1 MTPERFRTI
10 VAAYG
15 SDARRWPDDE
25 RAAAEAWAFAHPG
38 DALAALDEA
47 AELDAWLSDDRVEPP
62 TRALI
67 ERIVASAP
75 TTAPRRAPRRGQRRG
90 QVWWSG
96 AGFAGVGLAGALA
109 GAVAVSM
116 LMLGGVPPSHEPG
129 YMTTTFGGPSVDWG
143 DE

>member
-15 SDARRWPDDE
+15 SDARRWPQDE
-25 RAAAEAWAFAHPG
+25 RAAAEAWAQAHPR
-38 DALAALDEA
+38 DALEALDDA
-47 AELDAWLSDDRVEPP
+47 AELDAWLMQDTVAPP
-62 TRALI
+62 APALV

-75 TTAPRRAPRRGQRRG
+75 APQRARRRGR
-90 QVWWSG
+90 VWWSG
-96 AGFAGVGLAGALA
+96 AAFAGVGLAGALA

-116 LMLGGVPPSHEPG
+116 LMLGSAPIAQHEPG
-129 YMTTTFGGPSVDWG
+129 YLTTTFGGPSIDGG

>member
-15 SDARRWPDDE
+15 SDARRWPQGE
-25 RAAAEAWAFAHPG
+25 RAAAEAWAQAHPR
-38 DALAALDEA
+38 DALAALDDA
-47 AELDAWLSDDRVEPP
+47 AELDAWLTQDTVAPP
-62 TRALI
+62 APALV

-75 TTAPRRAPRRGQRRG
+75 APQRARRRGK
-90 QVWWSG
+90 VWWSG
-96 AGFAGVGLAGALA
+96 AAFAGVGLAGALA

-116 LMLGGVPPSHEPG
+116 LMLGSAPIAQHEPG
-129 YMTTTFGGPSVDWG
+129 YLTTTFGGPSIDGG

>member
-15 SDARRWPDDE
+15 SDARRWPQDE
-25 RAAAEAWAFAHPG
+25 RAAAEAWAQAHPR
-38 DALAALDEA
+38 DALAALDDA
-47 AELDAWLSDDRVEPP
+47 AELDAWLMQDTVAPP
-62 TRALI
+62 APTLV

-75 TTAPRRAPRRGQRRG
+75 APQRARQRGK
-90 QVWWSG
+90 VWWSG
-96 AGFAGVGLAGALA
+96 AAFAGVGLAGALA

-116 LMLGGVPPSHEPG
+116 LMLGSAPIAQHEPG
-129 YMTTTFGGPSVDWG
+129 YLTTTFGGPSIDGG

>member
-15 SDARRWPDDE
+15 SDARRWPQDE
-25 RAAAEAWAFAHPG
+25 RGAAEAWAQAHPR
-38 DALAALDEA
+38 DALAALDDA
-47 AELDAWLSDDRVEPP
+47 AELDAWLMQDTVAPP
-62 TRALI
+62 APALV

-75 TTAPRRAPRRGQRRG
+75 APQRARRRGK
-90 QVWWSG
+90 VWWSG
-96 AGFAGVGLAGALA
+96 AAFAGVGLAGALA

-116 LMLGGVPPSHEPG
+116 LMLGSAPIAQHEPG
-129 YMTTTFGGPSVDWG
+129 YLTTTFGGPSIDGG

>member
-15 SDARRWPDDE
+15 SDARRWPQDE
-25 RAAAEAWAFAHPG
+25 RAAAEAWAQAHPR
-38 DALAALDEA
+38 DALEALDDA
-47 AELDAWLSDDRVEPP
+47 AELDAWLMQDRVAPP
-62 TRALI
+62 APALV

-75 TTAPRRAPRRGQRRG
+75 APQRARRRGK
-90 QVWWSG
+90 VWWSG
-96 AGFAGVGLAGALA
+96 AAFAGVGLAGALA

-116 LMLGGVPPSHEPG
+116 LMFGSAPIAQHEPG
-129 YMTTTFGGPSVDWG
+129 YLTTTFGGPSIDGG

>member
-15 SDARRWPDDE
+15 SDARRWPQDE
-25 RAAAEAWAFAHPG
+25 RAAAEAWAQAHPR
-38 DALAALDEA
+38 DALEALDDA
-47 AELDAWLSDDRVEPP
+47 AELDAWLMRDTVAPP
-62 TRALI
+62 APALV

-75 TTAPRRAPRRGQRRG
+75 APQRARRRGK
-90 QVWWSG
+90 VWWSG
-96 AGFAGVGLAGALA
+96 AAFAGVGLAGALA

-116 LMLGGVPPSHEPG
+116 LMLGGAPIAQHEPG
-129 YMTTTFGGPSVDWG
+129 YLTTTFGGPSIDGG

>member
-15 SDARRWPDDE
+15 SDARRWPQDE
-25 RAAAEAWAFAHPG
+25 RAAAEAWAQAHPR
-38 DALAALDEA
+38 DALAALDDA
-47 AELDAWLSDDRVEPP
+47 AELDAWLMQDTVAPP
-62 TRALI
+62 APTLV

-75 TTAPRRAPRRGQRRG
+75 APRRARRRGK
-90 QVWWSG
+90 VWWSG
-96 AGFAGVGLAGALA
+96 AAFAGVGLAGALA

-116 LMLGGVPPSHEPG
+116 LMLGSAPIAQHEPG
-129 YMTTTFGGPSVDWG
+129 YLTTTFGGPSIDGG

>member
-15 SDARRWPDDE
+15 SDARRWPQDE
-25 RAAAEAWAFAHPG
+25 RAAAEAWAQAHPR
-38 DALAALDEA
+38 DALEALDDA
-47 AELDAWLSDDRVEPP
+47 AELDAWLMQDTVAPP
-62 TRALI
+62 APALV

-75 TTAPRRAPRRGQRRG
+75 VRQRERRRGK
-90 QVWWSG
+90 VWWSG
-96 AGFAGVGLAGALA
+96 AAFAGVGLAGALA

-116 LMLGGVPPSHEPG
+116 LMLGGAPVAQHEPG
-129 YMTTTFGGPSVDWG
+129 YLTTTFGGPSIDGG

>member
-15 SDARRWPDDE
+15 SDARRWPQDE
-25 RAAAEAWAFAHPG
+25 RAAAEAWAQAHPR
-38 DALAALDEA
+38 DALEALDDA
-47 AELDAWLSDDRVEPP
+47 AELDAWLMQDTVAPP
-62 TRALI
+62 TPALV

-75 TTAPRRAPRRGQRRG
+75 APRRARRRGR
-90 QVWWSG
+90 VWWSG
-96 AGFAGVGLAGALA
+96 AAFAGVGLAGALA

-116 LMLGGVPPSHEPG
+116 LMLGSAPIAQHEPG
-129 YMTTTFGGPSVDWG
+129 YLTTTFGGPSIDGG

>member
-15 SDARRWPDDE
+15 SDARRWPDGE
-25 RAAAEAWAFAHPG
+25 RAAAEAWARAHPG

-47 AELDAWLSDDRVEPP
+47 AELDAWLANDTVAPP
-62 TRALI
+62 APALV
-67 ERIVASAP
+67 ERIVATAP
-75 TTAPRRAPRRGQRRG
+75 ASAPRRTRRRGT
-90 QVWWSG
+90 VWWSG
-96 AGFAGVGLAGALA
+96 AAFAGVGLAGALA

-116 LMLGGVPPSHEPG
+116 LMLGSVPPAHDQG
-129 YMTTTFGGPSVDWG
+129 YLTTTFGGPSVDWS

>member
-15 SDARRWPDDE
+15 SDARRWPQDE
-25 RAAAEAWAFAHPG
+25 RAAAEAWAQAHPR

-47 AELDAWLSDDRVEPP
+47 AELDAWLMQDTVAPP
-62 TRALI
+62 APALV

-75 TTAPRRAPRRGQRRG
+75 APQRARRRGK
-90 QVWWSG
+90 VWWSG
-96 AGFAGVGLAGALA
+96 AAFAGVGLAGALA

-116 LMLGGVPPSHEPG
+116 LMLGSAPIAQHEPG
-129 YMTTTFGGPSVDWG
+129 YLTTTFGGPSIDGG

>member
-15 SDARRWPDDE
+15 SDARRWPQDE
-25 RAAAEAWAFAHPG
+25 RAAAEAWAQAHPR
-38 DALAALDEA
+38 DALAALDDA
-47 AELDAWLSDDRVEPP
+47 AELDAWLMQDTVAPP
-62 TRALI
+62 ASALV

-75 TTAPRRAPRRGQRRG
+75 APQRARRRGK
-90 QVWWSG
+90 VWWSG
-96 AGFAGVGLAGALA
+96 AAFAGVGLAGALA

-116 LMLGGVPPSHEPG
+116 LMLGSAPIAQHEPG
-129 YMTTTFGGPSVDWG
+129 YLTTTFGGPSLDGG

>member
-15 SDARRWPDDE
+15 SDARRWPQDE
-25 RAAAEAWAFAHPG
+25 RAAAEAWAQAHPR
-38 DALAALDEA
+38 DALAALDDA
-47 AELDAWLSDDRVEPP
+47 AELDAWLMQDTVAPP
-62 TRALI
+62 RPALV

-75 TTAPRRAPRRGQRRG
+75 APQRARRRGS
-90 QVWWSG
+90 VWWSG
-96 AGFAGVGLAGALA
+96 AAFAGVGLAGALA

-116 LMLGGVPPSHEPG
+116 LMLGSAPIAQHEPG
-129 YMTTTFGGPSVDWG
+129 YLTTTFGGPSIDGG

>member
-15 SDARRWPDDE
+15 SDARRWPQDE
-25 RAAAEAWAFAHPG
+25 RAAAEAWAQAHPR
-38 DALAALDEA
+38 DALAALDDA
-47 AELDAWLSDDRVEPP
+47 AELDAWLIQDTVAPP
-62 TRALI
+62 APALV

-75 TTAPRRAPRRGQRRG
+75 APQRARRRGK
-90 QVWWSG
+90 VWWSG
-96 AGFAGVGLAGALA
+96 AAFAGVGLAGALA

-116 LMLGGVPPSHEPG
+116 LMLGSAPIAQHEPG
-129 YMTTTFGGPSVDWG
+129 YLTTTFGGPSIDGG

>member
-15 SDARRWPDDE
+15 SDARRWPQDE
-25 RAAAEAWAFAHPG
+25 RAAAEAWAQAHPS
-38 DALAALDEA
+38 DALAALDDA
-47 AELDAWLSDDRVEPP
+47 AELDAWLMQDTVAPP
-62 TRALI
+62 APALV

-75 TTAPRRAPRRGQRRG
+75 APRRARRRGK
-90 QVWWSG
+90 VWWSG
-96 AGFAGVGLAGALA
+96 AAFAGVGLAGALA

-116 LMLGGVPPSHEPG
+116 LMLGSAPIAQHEPG
-129 YMTTTFGGPSVDWG
+129 YLTTTFGGPSIDGG

>member
-15 SDARRWPDDE
+15 SDARRWPQDE
-25 RAAAEAWAFAHPG
+25 RAAAEAWAQAHPS
-38 DALAALDEA
+38 DALEALDDA
-47 AELDAWLSDDRVEPP
+47 AELDAWLMQDTVAPP
-62 TRALI
+62 APALV

-75 TTAPRRAPRRGQRRG
+75 ARQRERRRGK
-90 QVWWSG
+90 VWWSG
-96 AGFAGVGLAGALA
+96 AAFAGVGLAGALA

-116 LMLGGVPPSHEPG
+116 LMLGGAPVVQHEPG
-129 YMTTTFGGPSVDWG
+129 YLTTTFGGPSIDGG

>member
-15 SDARRWPDDE
+15 SDARRWPQDE
-25 RAAAEAWAFAHPG
+25 RAAAEAWAQAHPR
-38 DALAALDEA
+38 DALEALDDA
-47 AELDAWLSDDRVEPP
+47 AELDAWLMQDTVAPP
-62 TRALI
+62 TPALV

-75 TTAPRRAPRRGQRRG
+75 APQRARRRGRG
-90 QVWWSG
+90 RVWWSG
-96 AGFAGVGLAGALA
+96 AAFAGVGLAGALA

-116 LMLGGVPPSHEPG
+116 LMLGSAPIAQHEPG
-129 YMTTTFGGPSVDWG
+129 YLTTTFGGPGIDGG

>member
-15 SDARRWPDDE
+15 SDARRWPQDE
-25 RAAAEAWAFAHPG
+25 RAAAEAWAQAHPR
-38 DALAALDEA
+38 DALEALDDA
-47 AELDAWLSDDRVEPP
+47 AELDAWLMQDTVAPP
-62 TRALI
+62 TPALV

-75 TTAPRRAPRRGQRRG
+75 APQRARRRGR
-90 QVWWSG
+90 VWWSG
-96 AGFAGVGLAGALA
+96 AAFAGVGLAGALA

-116 LMLGGVPPSHEPG
+116 LMLGSAPIAQHEPG
-129 YMTTTFGGPSVDWG
+129 YLTTTFGGPSIDGG

>member
-15 SDARRWPDDE
+15 SDARRWPQDE
-25 RAAAEAWAFAHPG
+25 RAAAEVWAQAHPR
-38 DALAALDEA
+38 DALAALDDA
-47 AELDAWLSDDRVEPP
+47 AELDAWLMQDTVAPP
-62 TRALI
+62 APALV

-75 TTAPRRAPRRGQRRG
+75 APQRARRRGK
-90 QVWWSG
+90 VWWSG
-96 AGFAGVGLAGALA
+96 AAFAGVGLAGALA

-116 LMLGGVPPSHEPG
+116 LMLGSAPIAQHEPG
-129 YMTTTFGGPSVDWG
+129 YLTTTFGGPSLDGG